1 MFSAVLVIYFTAW
14 GLIIGLSTDW
24 NAPLLRGV
32 FVWRCMAIMYENFAV
47 NISRSVQTVSLYRLN
62 GRITLDNN

>member
-1 MFSAVLVIYFTAW
+1 MRGGRAA
-14 GLIIGLSTDW
+14 GGGGG
-24 NAPLLRGV
+24 GV
-32 FVWRCMAIMYENFAV
+32 FVWRCMATMYENFAV